1 MLLLSKKD
9 FLKIT
14 KSIYKKNNKELVY
27 DVCYHFS
34 WDAINE
40 HAEELVLEDKQKQQY
55 FCNCCGELI
64 PPKSQK
70 KIAKLVK
77 YLNKGGRNDRIM
89 TRLYKD
95 IDLYEWAVSAPGR
108 IVENN
113 ACCNFISNALERSF
127 GSEEV
132 PIWNGK

>member
-14 KSIYKKNNKELVY
+14 KSIYKKKNKELVY

-34 WDAINE
+34 WDAENE
-40 HAEELVLEDKQKQQY
+40 HAEELILEDKEKKIY
-55 FCNCCGELI
+55 FCNCCGQII
-64 PPKSQK
+64 PSKSQR
-70 KIAKLVK
+70 KIEELVK

-89 TRLYKD
+89 TRLYEEV
-95 IDLYEWAVSAPGR
+95 DLYEWAVLRPGR
-108 IVENN
+108 IVDNYVS
-113 ACCNFISNALERSF
+113 CNFTSNALERSF